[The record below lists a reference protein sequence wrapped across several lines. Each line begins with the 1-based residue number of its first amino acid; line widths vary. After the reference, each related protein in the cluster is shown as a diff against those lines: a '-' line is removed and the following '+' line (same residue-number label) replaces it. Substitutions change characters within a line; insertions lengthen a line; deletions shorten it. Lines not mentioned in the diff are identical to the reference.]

1 MTVNFRLLEF
11 GTETTTRIARVLVT
25 CSERRRAPLRDR
37 WPHPLGSAF
46 PGETQRIRRFLSG
59 KLAWSRDQKRGS
71 WGHNF
76 VTLRVGFF
84 ARADMGLS
92 ASGIAP
98 CAGASSQV
106 RARAGL
112 RAPLEPA

>member
-1 MTVNFRLLEF
+1 MTVNFRLLGF
-11 GTETTTRIARVLVT
+11 STKKIIRVARVLVT
-25 CSERRRAPLRDR
+25 CSGRRRRAAARRLIALA
-37 WPHPLGSAF
+37 WGAF
-46 PGETQRIRRFLSG
+46 PGGTQQLRRFPSG
-59 KLAWSRDQKRGS
+59 KLAWSRDRKRGS

>member
-11 GTETTTRIARVLVT
+11 GTETTTRIARVLMT

-37 WPHPLGSAF
+37 WPHPLEGAA
-46 PGETQRIRRFLSG
+46 QRIRRFPSG
-59 KLAWSRDQKRGS
+59 KLAWSRDRKRGS

-76 VTLRVGFF
+76 VTLLVGFF

>member
-11 GTETTTRIARVLVT
+11 GTEITTRTARVLVT

-37 WPHPLGSAF
+37 WPHPLGGAF
-46 PGETQRIRRFLSG
+46 PGETQRIRRFPSG
-59 KLAWSRDQKRGS
+59 KLAWSRDRKRGS

-84 ARADMGLS
+84 ARADIGLS

-98 CAGASSQV
+98 HAGASSQV

-112 RAPLEPA
+112 RVPLEPA

>member
-1 MTVNFRLLEF
+1 MTVKFRLLEF
-11 GTETTTRIARVLVT
+11 RTESTTRIARVSVT
-25 CSERRRAPLRDR
+25 CSERCRAPLRDR
-37 WPHPLGSAF
+37 WPRPLGGAF
-46 PGETQRIRRFLSG
+46 PGETQQVHRFPSG
-59 KLAWSRDQKRGS
+59 KPTWSRDRKRGS

-112 RAPLEPA
+112 RTPP